1 MDGFMIAL
9 TMMLPIGLS
18 IILQMEEEFGRDD
31 SHKFSVCLMLGIA
44 YAASMGG
51 MATPVGTPPNLVFQ
65 RTFELTFPKAPP
77 VSFGIWM
84 VMAVPLSVFM
94 ILTIWLV
101 LTKVVYRPHAGAA
114 DYRREIRGDMAAGRG
129 YRQFY
134 SLSGHTR
141 NPVEPGVCFGGARM
155 DTGAKPRRIPGAT
168 VDLFLENFLSFMT
181 AILE

>member
-1 MDGFMIAL
+1 MGGFMIAL
-9 TMMLPIGLS
+9 TMMLSIGLS

-51 MATPVGTPPNLVFQ
+51 MAAPVGTPPNLVFQ

-101 LTKVVYRPHAGAA
+101 LTKVVYRRTLVLQIIDGKFEVIWPLDVA
-114 DYRREIRGDMAAGRG
+114 
-129 YRQFY
+129 
-134 SLSGHTR
+134 T
-141 NPVEPGVCFGGARM
+141 
-155 DTGAKPRRIPGAT
+155 AKLTP
-168 VDLFLENFLSFMT
+168 
-181 AILE
+181 